1 MFPLE
6 PLKEELELLYERQL
20 LLYRTQVAESKL
32 DELNAIWGRLEELKE
47 DERYEPHAA
56 AHTAQRA
63 AFALTRALGRL
74 AAMKRFKQTCLADSS
89 K

>member
-47 DERYEPHAA
+47 DER
-56 AHTAQRA
+56 
-63 AFALTRALGRL
+63 
-74 AAMKRFKQTCLADSS
+74 
-89 K
+89 